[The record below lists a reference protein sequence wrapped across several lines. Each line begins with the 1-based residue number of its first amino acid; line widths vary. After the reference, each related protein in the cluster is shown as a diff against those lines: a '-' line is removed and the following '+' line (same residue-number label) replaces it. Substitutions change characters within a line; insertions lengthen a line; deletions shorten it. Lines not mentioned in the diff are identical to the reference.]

1 MVIYIGLRFIL
12 SYSKWNIYIIDYDLV
27 IHALNRSFL
36 LWGAPILFSFIK
48 SKFSYMVFEA
58 LYNSEAVMPFLL
70 VSLSLIVVP

>member
-36 LWGAPILFSFIK
+36 LWGAPILFSFYQIQILIYGVR
-48 SKFSYMVFEA
+48 SFVQFRS
-58 LYNSEAVMPFLL
+58 SDAVLTCF
-70 VSLSLIVVP
+70 IIF